1 MRRSR
6 VRPIRLEVQGLTS
19 FREKAEIDF
28 SDLDLCGITGPTGS
42 GKSSLVDAVSYAL
55 FGEIPR
61 VGDSVKQLISQ
72 GEDRVRV
79 NLEFSADGGRYRVHR
94 STGRRGVPAVQ
105 MEHLDHDTGEWLP
118 DADRV
123 RDVNEHICSI
133 LGMDYDGFV
142 RSILLPQGQ
151 FQQFLAGKP
160 EERRKVLDGLLR
172 LDVYQQMQQ
181 RANQIADAHT
191 NHAAMLQ
198 QQLETQYAGATAD
211 ALKAAKTHLADLRSQ
226 AKMLA
231 ELRGVLAD
239 ACHKAEAMAG
249 ALRRRQSAEAALAKA
264 TTALKDEQAI
274 LDSGQKLL
282 DDFDSRIVAAEV
294 EIRENVYDL
303 DLLMHLQQ
311 ALDIAQRLERSEK
324 RLQQLHSQR
333 QSSGTRL
340 TKLQKDVTASQES
353 LKVAARAVEQADRV
367 LQDARRDNLGAALRK
382 DLKPGDTC
390 PVCGQAVGA
399 LPTVK
404 HIALDGAEDALNA
417 ARADEAAAQKHFQ
430 DTQTALIVT
439 ERDLSAQER
448 QVNDMTIECESER
461 RSLDGLLNGQ
471 GATGAEVAVQVRV
484 QTSARQEHDR
494 ITRDIVVLRQQR
506 AEQSK
511 AIAGASQN
519 VARLDAELAARS
531 REIKDASDEASA
543 AHVALKQAAKDHVW
557 RDVAADL
564 ESGRDP
570 APALRSNLE
579 GVESQLAAANRDM
592 GACESDIKR
601 ISEGIKRAKDL
612 RREIEGATRE
622 SRLGRDLA
630 HLLRVTAFPNYI
642 RVRALRLLAQEGSRQ
657 LMDISSQR
665 YEFTVEGQEFL
676 VVDHWNLDEKRS
688 VKTLSGGETFLA
700 SLALALALAEH
711 LPGFGA
717 GTRAHTLESLFID
730 EGFSN
735 LDTDTLDVVTT
746 AIEAIGQGGNR
757 MVCVI
762 THLPALADRMPVRI
776 VVHKTPTGST
786 VSVE

>member
-1 MRRSR
+1 MRRSL

-55 FGEIPR
+55 FGEVPR
-61 VGDSVKQLISQ
+61 VGDNIKQLISQ

-105 MEHLDHDTGEWLP
+105 MEHLDPSTGEWLP

-151 FQQFLAGKP
+151 FQQFLAGRP

-181 RANQIADAHT
+181 RANQIADAHA

-198 QQLETQYAGATAD
+198 QQLETQYAGATPD
-211 ALKAAKTHLADLRSQ
+211 ALKTSKARLADLRSQ

-231 ELRGVLAD
+231 GLRGVLAD
-239 ACHKAEAMAG
+239 AYHKAEAMEG
-249 ALRRRQSAEAALAKA
+249 ALRRRQAAEGALAKA
-264 TTALKDEQAI
+264 TTALKDEQTL

-282 DDFDSRIVAAEV
+282 DDFDSRIAAAEA
-294 EIRENVYDL
+294 EIKENVYDV
-303 DLLMHLQQ
+303 DLLMQLKQ
-311 ALDIAQRLERSEK
+311 ALDIAQRLERAEE
-324 RLQQLHSQR
+324 RLEQLHVQR

-340 TKLQKDVTASQES
+340 AKLREEAAGSKDSLTAAGDAVQQAE
-353 LKVAARAVEQADRV
+353 RA
-367 LQDARRDNLGAALRK
+367 LQDARRNNLGAALRK
-382 DLKPGDTC
+382 DLKPGDAC
-390 PVCGQAVGA
+390 PVCGQEVSA
-399 LPTVK
+399 LPEAK

-417 ARADEAAAQKHFQ
+417 ARAAEGAAQKHFQ
-430 DTQTALIVT
+430 DNRTAIVVT
-439 ERDLSAQER
+439 ERDLDALER
-448 QVNDMTIECESER
+448 QVNDLNSDCKSER
-461 RSLDGLLNGQ
+461 QSLEELLTGQ
-471 GATGAEVAVQVRV
+471 KGMPAEIVVQVRV
-484 QTSARQEHDR
+484 QTSARQEHER
-494 ITRDIVVLRQQR
+494 ITREIGVLRQQR

-511 AIAGASQN
+511 AIAGASHN
-519 VARLDAELAARS
+519 VARLETEIRARGRETNNAA
-531 REIKDASDEASA
+531 DEVSA
-543 AHVALKQAAKDHVW
+543 TQVVLKQVATDNDW
-557 RDVAADL
+557 REVTADL

-570 APALRSNLE
+570 APALRLKLE
-579 GVESQLAAANRDM
+579 GVDSQLATANRDM
-592 GACESDIKR
+592 GACENEIER

-642 RVRALRLLAQEGSRQ
+642 RGRALRLLAQEGSRQ

-665 YEFTVEGQEFL
+665 YEFAVEG
-676 VVDHWNLDEKRS
+676 
-688 VKTLSGGETFLA
+688 
-700 SLALALALAEH
+700 
-711 LPGFGA
+711 
-717 GTRAHTLESLFID
+717 
-730 EGFSN
+730 
-735 LDTDTLDVVTT
+735 
-746 AIEAIGQGGNR
+746 
-757 MVCVI
+757 
-762 THLPALADRMPVRI
+762 
-776 VVHKTPTGST
+776 
-786 VSVE
+786 